1 MKIFTP
7 ATRHGNS
14 TLLLACLFTLSANAQ
29 VVGYRGDGLCVTP
42 NAKLPDKLAV
52 VWQTSLPNWG
62 LGCPIVVKDR
72 VYVVSEPDRDHDFP
86 VLLCLSATDGK
97 VLWQRE
103 IPHETDKVARDAWH
117 DHLVALRN
125 LYRMRFDYS
134 STTDKEAAAKKLEA
148 SGGAL
153 NDKGQVTWKGDGSN
167 RSDRVDVKLARIF
180 NKGGLYFDVWH
191 LGGLHRIGYGFP
203 TPVSDGQR
211 IYVATGLH
219 SFACYDLDGKLVWQ
233 ARSVG
238 QGSSQAGYGGD
249 DFCKNARSPLIYKN
263 LLISDVGNLV
273 RAFDKDTG
281 KLLWSDKHTGHEIV
295 SPVIITIAGKDYLL
309 TATVTAYALTD
320 GKKVSVEGWKNHGGT
335 MLVKS
340 DERDVVFFTGG
351 GEHGGWENKG
361 QPPCETPPPAAVKF
375 AREGDTLK
383 AKVLWSGIDGQTSG
397 ECHTGL
403 VYLNGKL
410 YHPNGI
416 IMDAATGK
424 TLAGKIRDRNNRA
437 TPATRHLSWIV
448 GERIVGVR
456 EEKGTG
462 QVEVYDLAG
471 KNTDLLTLTPPV
483 AEGERRDRIFETV
496 GAPSWGF
503 SYGSPFTV
511 SGNRLY
517 IRSHGELWCLGEK

>member
-1 MKIFTP
+1 MKISAP
-7 ATRHGNS
+7 AAKHWINS
-14 TLLLACLFTLSANAQ
+14 LLFVCLLTLSANAQ
-29 VVGYRGDGLCVTP
+29 VVGYRGDGFCVTP

-52 VWQTSLPNWG
+52 VWQTDLPNWG

-72 VYVVSEPDRDHDFP
+72 IYVISEPNRDHDFP
-86 VLLCLSATDGK
+86 QLLCLSATDGK

-103 IPHETDKVARDAWH
+103 IPHTVDEPVRQAWH

-125 LYRMRFDYS
+125 LYRARHAYG
-134 STTDKEAAAKKLEA
+134 STKDEAVLAQF
-148 SGGAL
+148 GCAL
-153 NDKGQVTWKGDGSN
+153 NDKGQVSWKRVDPSNKHGD
-167 RSDRVDVKLARIF
+167 RMDVKLARIF

-211 IYVATGLH
+211 VYVATGLH
-219 SFACYDLDGKLVWQ
+219 SFACYDLDGNLIWQ

-263 LLISDVGNLV
+263 LFISDVGNLV
-273 RAFDKDTG
+273 RAFDKDIG

-309 TATVTAYALTD
+309 TATVTAYELPD
-320 GKKVSVEGWKNHGGT
+320 GKKLSVEGWKNHGGT

-361 QPPCETPPPAAVKF
+361 QPPCETPPPAAVRF

-383 AKVLWSGIDGQTSG
+383 AKVLWSGIDGKTSG

-410 YHPNGI
+410 YHPLGI
-416 IMDAATGK
+416 ILDAATGK
-424 TLAGKIRDRNNRA
+424 TLAGKFRDRNNRA

-448 GERIVGVR
+448 GDRIVGVR

-471 KNTDLLTLTPPV
+471 KKTDQLTLTPPA
-483 AEGERRDRIFETV
+483 AEGERKDRIMETV
-496 GAPSWGF
+496 GGPSWGF

-517 IRSHGELWCLGEK
+517 IRSHGELWCLGQK